1 MNGKTLYLVLTIT
14 IGVVGLAAG
23 FVTATWAMD
32 DRMEAKIDRSLK
44 PIQEDVREIKNI
56 LYRHFAPQGGGS

>member
-1 MNGKTLYLVLTIT
+1 MNGKALHLVMAIT

-32 DRMEAKIDRSLK
+32 DRMEAKIDRSLR
-44 PIQEDVREIKNI
+44 PIQEDLREIKII
-56 LYRHFAPQGGGS
+56 LRQHFAPQGGGS

>member
-1 MNGKTLYLVLTIT
+1 MNGKALHLVLAIT

-32 DRMEAKIDRSLK
+32 DRMEAKIDRSLR
-44 PIQEDVREIKNI
+44 PIQEDLREIKII
-56 LYRHFAPQGGGS
+56 LRQHFAPQGGGS